1 MSEFAS
7 PALKR
12 IAIIKTAAH
21 PELAEQITA
30 ELATRLCI
38 AESEINME
46 ITESQFANSETNIIL
61 KDSIRGRDVFIITTG
76 SAPVNDNLVSLF
88 LIIDG
93 CKRSSA
99 HSVNVIMP
107 AYPYARSDK
116 RDHRGP
122 ISSAVVASMLNTL
135 GVDRLIS
142 CDIHSGQIQG
152 FFPKS
157 FDNLYCK
164 NVLIKEVKKIACE
177 LDKKEP
183 LYFHTI
189 DSSGFGI
196 TINQESQF
204 IPNLQKFL
212 LCSPDAGGIK
222 RIKAWAESLGINYC
236 SMDKQ
241 RDYTQMNVVHR
252 SRFIGDP
259 AEVAGRY
266 IILVDDIADTLGT
279 MMASVAE
286 LQALGAAGIYI
297 FITHAYLSGA
307 AIERINSSDFIKGVI
322 CTNSLPQKD
331 NESKTDKLK
340 VLSIAPL
347 LSEVII
353 RIQSAY
359 DNSGPGYGVDTSI
372 GGYRVNTSISKLF
385 D

>member
-12 IAIIKTAAH
+12 IAIIKTDAH

-30 ELATRLCI
+30 ELATRLGI
-38 AESEINME
+38 AKNDINME

-76 SAPVNDNLVSLF
+76 ATPVNDNLMSLF

-122 ISSAVVASMLNTL
+122 ISSAVVATMLNTL

-164 NVLIKEVKKIACE
+164 NVLIKEVHQIARK
-177 LDKKEP
+177 LGHVKYNKDTAQYRP
-183 LYFHTI
+183 
-189 DSSGFGI
+189 
-196 TINQESQF
+196 
-204 IPNLQKFL
+204 IPDKFL

-241 RDYTQMNVVHR
+241 RDYTQMNIVHR

-266 IILVDDIADTLGT
+266 IIIVDDIADTLGT

-286 LQALGAAGIYI
+286 LQALGAAGVYI
-297 FITHAYLSGA
+297 FITHAYLSGE
-307 AIERINSSDFIKGVI
+307 AINRINSTDFIKGVV
-322 CTNSLPQKD
+322 CTNSLPQKV
-331 NESKTDKLK
+331 NKLLAPK
-340 VLSIAPL
+340 LQVASLAPL
-347 LSEVII
+347 LSEVIW

-359 DNSGPGYGVDTSI
+359 DIGATESITGTS
-372 GGYRVNTSISKLF
+372 TSLSQLF
-385 D
+385 E

>member
-1 MSEFAS
+1 MSEFTS

-21 PELAEQITA
+21 PELADQITA
-30 ELATRLCI
+30 ELAIRLGI
-38 AESEINME
+38 AKDEINME

-76 SAPVNDNLVSLF
+76 AMPVNDNLMSLF

-122 ISSAVVASMLNTL
+122 ISSAVVATMLNTL

-164 NVLIKEVKKIACE
+164 KVLMAHVNTIARE
-177 LDKKEP
+177 L
-183 LYFHTI
+183 
-189 DSSGFGI
+189 GFV
-196 TINQESQF
+196 SQDCD
-204 IPNLQKFL
+204 QRTDTSKFL

-222 RIKAWAESLGINYC
+222 RIKAWAESLRINYC

-241 RDYTQMNVVHR
+241 RDYSKMNVVDR

-259 AEVAGRY
+259 MEVIGRY

-286 LQALGAAGIYI
+286 LQALGAAGVYI

-307 AIERINSSDFIKGVI
+307 AIERINSSEFIKGVV
-322 CTNSLPQKD
+322 CTNSLPQKA
-331 NESKTDKLK
+331 NEARTAKLK
-340 VLSIAPL
+340 VLSLAPL
-347 LSEVII
+347 LSEVIF

-359 DNSGPGYGVDTSI
+359 DNSQPGYGVDTSI
-372 GGYRVNTSISKLF
+372 SKLF
-385 D
+385 E